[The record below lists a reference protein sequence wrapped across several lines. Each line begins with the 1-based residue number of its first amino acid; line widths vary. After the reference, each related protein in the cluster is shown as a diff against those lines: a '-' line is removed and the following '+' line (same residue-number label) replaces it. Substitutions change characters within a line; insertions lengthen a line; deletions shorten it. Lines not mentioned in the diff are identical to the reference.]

1 MRLRKRSNRAI
12 SATKHLAN
20 LNFNKQTYYAIAIFL
35 ALTIPIGYVHEIG
48 HALVCDYEHLDHK
61 ITIKSFGITTK
72 CSGQPQNF
80 TLFTASG
87 GVLASLVSIT
97 MFALIPYRPAK
108 IALVSL
114 AVIHAVNALVETF
127 LYNSYRQNPQ
137 MWSIILNTLN
147 IAVFILFIKLYE
159 KPKLIPKQ
167 TKCLN
172 DI

>member
-1 MRLRKRSNRAI
+1 MNK
-12 SATKHLAN
+12 
-20 LNFNKQTYYAIAIFL
+20 FNKQTYYAIGIFL

-48 HALVCDYEHLDHK
+48 HVLVCDYEHLDHK

-80 TLFTASG
+80 TAFTLSG
-87 GVLASLVSIT
+87 GIFASLVSVT
-97 MFALIPYRPAK
+97 MFALIPYRPSK
-108 IALVSL
+108 IALISL
-114 AVIHAVNALVETF
+114 AVIHAVNALVETL

-137 MWSIILNTLN
+137 MWSVILNTVN
-147 IAVFILFIKLYE
+147 IAVFILFMKYFE
-159 KPKLIPKQ
+159 RRTKLISKE